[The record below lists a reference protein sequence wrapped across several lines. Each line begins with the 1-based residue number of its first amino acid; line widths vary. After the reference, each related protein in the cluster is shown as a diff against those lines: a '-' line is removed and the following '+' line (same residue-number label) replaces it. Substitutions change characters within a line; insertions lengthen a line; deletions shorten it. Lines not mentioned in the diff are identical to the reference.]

1 MSISSKEGEEL
12 KLAIV
17 ELKDEI
23 TNLKDN
29 HLHHLSLDVAT
40 LKAQVNA
47 VKDDMA
53 NFKGWLLS
61 GFSLTLAAILGTV
74 L

>member
-1 MSISSKEGEEL
+1 MTKELE
-12 KLAIV
+12 LAIS
-17 ELKDEI
+17 ELRDEI

-29 HLHHLSLDVAT
+29 HLHHLALDVAT
-40 LKAQVNA
+40 LKAQVKG
-47 VKDDMA
+47 VKDDMG

-61 GFSLTLAAILGTV
+61 GFSLTIAAVIGTV